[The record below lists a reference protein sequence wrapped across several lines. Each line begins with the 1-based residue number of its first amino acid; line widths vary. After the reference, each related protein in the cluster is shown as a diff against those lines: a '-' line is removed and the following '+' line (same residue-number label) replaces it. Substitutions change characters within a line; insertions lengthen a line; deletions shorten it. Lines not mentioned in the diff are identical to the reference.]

1 MGQAYDPGVPLGA
14 EHDVVGE
21 ADAADVVADLC
32 VAGQR
37 QEAIYAIVCAQA
49 QQMFENRVAPA
60 RIDG

>member
-1 MGQAYDPGVPLGA
+1 M
-14 EHDVVGE
+14 GE